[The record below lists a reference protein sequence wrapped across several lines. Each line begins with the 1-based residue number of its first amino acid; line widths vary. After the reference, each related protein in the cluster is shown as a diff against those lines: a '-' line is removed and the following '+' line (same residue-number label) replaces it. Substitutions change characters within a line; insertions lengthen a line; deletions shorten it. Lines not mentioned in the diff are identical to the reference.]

1 MEAVTLKV
9 TSAFLVGGKVARTG
23 ELVEVTMTEA
33 KDLLARGKATLAVG
47 KPTVAIHYTDEVHV
61 PSAVAS
67 DDEAPAAEA
76 EAEEVPAEPAKPKRS
91 KKAK

>member
-33 KDLLARGKATLAVG
+33 KDLLARGKATLAID
-47 KPTVAIHYTDEVHV
+47 KPAVAIHFTGEVHV
-61 PSAVAS
+61 PSGSAS
-67 DDEAPAAEA
+67 FDEEPAAEPV
-76 EAEEVPAEPAKPKRS
+76 EEVTAEPAKPKRS